1 MVGLIDIGSW
11 GVPQENLTS
20 PAITQTQQTAI
31 ANTSTAQQ
39 IGSMF
44 TPQYGTIPGMPSG
57 IGFLGSYL
65 RSLGLGDLV
74 PWAERSLREGKSA
87 EQIQLELWDQPAF
100 KTRFKGI
107 FEFERNFPNLAPPSP
122 ADVIAFESQVRDIYR
137 TAGIPEGFYDSPDD
151 FQDLIGKGVSPR
163 EISVRINDV
172 FSVLDQGDPAVLD
185 EYNRIYGENLGR
197 GGLAAMAL
205 DLDRA
210 LPAVLRKI
218 QASQIGAVARRADY
232 TLDADQ
238 LEELAAFGVNQAAAQ
253 SGFQQLAQLRPLFE
267 ALPGEGVGNIGQ
279 EAQLGAAFKGDVGAQ
294 QDIARRGQQRT
305 AQFAESGGVATDQR
319 GAITFR

>member
-122 ADVIAFESQVRDIYR
+122 ADVIAFESQARDLMR
-137 TAGIPEGFYDSPDD
+137 TAGLPEGFYDSPDD
-151 FQDLIGKGVSPR
+151 FQDLIGKGVSQR
-163 EISVRINDV
+163 ELSMRINDAFV
-172 FSVLDQGDPAVLD
+172 AVDQGPQDVMD
-185 EYNRIYGENLGR
+185 ELNRLYGVSR
-197 GGLAAMAL
+197 GGLAAWAL
-205 DLDRA
+205 DEDRA
-210 LPAVLRKI
+210 VPTLLR
-218 QASQIGAVARRADY
+218 QVTAAGIGAAGRRADY

-238 LEELAAFGVNQAAAQ
+238 LEELATFGVNQAGAQ

-267 ALPGEGVGNIGQ
+267 ALPGEGIGNIGQ

-305 AQFAESGGVATDQR
+305 AQFAETGGVATDQR